1 MSRGWCL
8 GDTRNWWIKQWM
20 AVRALPPEQ
29 IETLTITVEDVAKH
43 TVVKLE
49 QRVRERARKAF
60 ERPQQAARN
69 TGSSGVP
76 RSD

>member
-43 TVVKLE
+43 TVVKLDFAASK
-49 QRVRERARKAF
+49 QK
-60 ERPQQAARN
+60 RPQ
-69 TGSSGVP
+69 
-76 RSD
+76 